1 MAIEPSNKF
10 KLNLTSTSERKKS
23 CVNCGAQLTY
33 EPGTDTITC
42 DYCGHVENID
52 QKTQPFEELELYK
65 YLESMGAQ
73 SHSMELT
80 MLQCDNCGATQHI
93 EDNYK
98 SLHCVY
104 CTMPLIIEDLYTEEW
119 ILPGAVVPFSFK
131 TDKAHEIFKKWV
143 NGLWWAPNNLQ
154 RASLSPEYTKGLYV
168 PYWTFDA
175 QLKSSYTGK
184 RGDYYYVTVTR
195 GSGKNRR
202 TSRERRTRWSSTS
215 GTINGFVDDT
225 LVQASNNT
233 SRQIPRQVAQWKLE
247 DLKTF
252 NTSYLAGYVTEKY
265 TISLKD
271 GHLTANEKAKEIAQN
286 WIRQDIGGDEQR
298 ISSMDMHLTDETF
311 KHVLLPL
318 YISAYNFNNK
328 RYNFYVNGQ
337 TGAIHGDRPYS
348 FWKIF
353 LAIIAAL
360 IVVGV
365 IVYFFKG

>member
-1 MAIEPSNKF
+1 MNPT
-10 KLNLTSTSERKKS
+10 TSSERKKS
-23 CVNCGAQLTY
+23 CVNCGAELTY

-52 QKTQPFEELELYK
+52 QEVQPFEELELSK

-80 MLQCDNCGATQHI
+80 MLQCSNCGATQHI

-104 CTMPLIIEDLYTEEW
+104 CTAPLIIEDQYTEEW
-119 ILPGAVVPFSFK
+119 ILPGAVLPFSFK
-131 TDKAHEIFKKWV
+131 VEKAHQIFKKWV
-143 NGLWWAPNNLQ
+143 DGLWWAPNNLQ
-154 RASLSPEYTKGLYV
+154 RASLSPEYTKGLYI

-175 QLKSSYTGK
+175 QLASSYSGQ

-195 GSGKNRR
+195 GSGKNKR
-202 TSRERRTRWSSTS
+202 TTQERRTDWSSVS
-215 GTINGFVDDT
+215 GNVSGFVDDT
-225 LVQASNNT
+225 LIRATKNQSI
-233 SRQIPRQVAQWKLE
+233 QIPLSVARWKLE

-252 NTSYLAGYVTEKY
+252 DTSYLAGYVTEKY
-265 TISLKD
+265 TIPLKD
-271 GHLTANEKAKEIAQN
+271 GHLTATDKAEDIAKN
-286 WIRQDIGGDEQR
+286 WIRRDIGGDEQR
-298 ISSMDMHLTDETF
+298 ISDMDMKLTEETF
-311 KHVLLPL
+311 KHILLPL
-318 YISAYNFNNK
+318 YISSYNYNNK

-353 LAIIAAL
+353 LAILAAL
-360 IVVGV
+360 IVVAV
-365 IVYFFKG
+365 IVYFVNLQG